1 MIDRIPTGRLGKP
14 AELANLAAYLSSDF
28 ASWMSGA
35 VSSDP
40 FLTGTD
46 QSPDPFSIITNWS
59 RLTILSS

>member
-40 FLTGTD
+40 FVTGTD
-46 QSPDPFSIITNWS
+46 QSPDPAPIVTD
-59 RLTILSS
+59 